1 MKSKLIAVI
10 LIVLSLFSCKEENK
24 RAPILTEKK
33 EFKITDSTLIFPE
46 EKHFK
51 SLKQITFGGDNAEA
65 YWSFNDSMLVFQSN
79 FKNWNVSCDQMFLM
93 QANETFK
100 NTIPP
105 MVSTG
110 NGRTTCAYF
119 LPDNK
124 HIIYASTHCR
134 RQRLS
139 RYTFT

>member
-79 FKNWNVSCDQMFLM
+79 FKIKDYFINLFL
-93 QANETFK
+93 
-100 NTIPP
+100 
-105 MVSTG
+105 
-110 NGRTTCAYF
+110 F
-119 LPDNK
+119 L
-124 HIIYASTHCR
+124 
-134 RQRLS
+134 
-139 RYTFT
+139 